1 MSLDNVFRSLRSGR
15 HGQRLHLWTDN
26 YQQSGGT
33 STVVVPQGLEE
44 LLVTQLRRPTTDKS
58 SNQNI
63 AETGS
68 HGEVLTTQAQDA
80 GGARPDV
87 PVESNPILEVSTIT
101 PSVIDNSNVDARPTR
116 TGPSQANVLSTQSQ
130 AVEMQ
135 FEHNDGAVRDVE
147 AVSQES
153 SGSGATFG
161 ESLRS
166 LDVEIGSADGHD
178 DGGER
183 QVSADRIAGDSQA
196 ARTRR
201 ANTPLTQFSPV
212 VGRDASLH
220 SVTEVSENSSRDA
233 DQDGPAAE
241 QPVNSDAGS
250 GAIDPAFLDALPEEL
265 RAEVLSAQQGQA
277 AEPSNVESQNSGD
290 IDPEFLAALPADI
303 RAEVLAQQQAQRLHQ
318 SQELEGQPVEMDTV
332 SIIATF
338 PSDLREEASLYVHC
352 YIKVRLSVS
361 DFKFPPPFQVLLT
374 SPDTIL
380 ANLTPALVAE
390 ANMLRERFAHRYS
403 RTVFGMYPRSR
414 RGDTSRREGIGSGLD
429 AAGGTISSRWS
440 GGAKVLVEADGAPLV
455 DTEALHAMIRLFRVV
470 QVFILLEEVFQQE
483 SFFILYNLLFNFL
496 QPLYKGQLQRL
507 LLNLCAHS
515 ETRTSLVKIL
525 MDLLMLDVKRPVSY
539 FSKLEPPYRLYGC
552 QRNVMYSRPQSFDGK
567 NT

>member
-1 MSLDNVFRSLRSGR
+1 MGLDNIFRSLRSGR
-15 HGQRLHLWTDN
+15 QAQRLHLWTDN

-33 STVVVPQGLEE
+33 SAVVVPQGLEE
-44 LLVTQLRRPTTDKS
+44 LLVNQLRRPSAEKS

-63 AETGS
+63 AEAVS
-68 HGEVLTTQAQDA
+68 HGKVGITQAQDA
-80 GGARPDV
+80 GGAMPDV
-87 PVESNPILEVSTIT
+87 PVESNPILEVSTIP
-101 PSVIDNSNVDARPTR
+101 PSVIDNSNVDARPTG
-116 TGPSQANVLSTQSQ
+116 TDPSQANVLSTQSQ

-135 FEHNDGAVRDVE
+135 FEHNDGNVRDVE

-212 VGRDASLH
+212 GRDASLH
-220 SVTEVSENSSRDA
+220 SVTEVSENSSHDA
-233 DQDGPAAE
+233 DQDGPAAAE

-277 AEPSNVESQNSGD
+277 AQPSNVESQNTGD

-352 YIKVRLSVS
+352 YIKVRLSV
-361 DFKFPPPFQVLLT
+361 
-374 SPDTIL
+374 IL
-380 ANLTPALVAE
+380 
-390 ANMLRERFAHRYS
+390 
-403 RTVFGMYPRSR
+403 
-414 RGDTSRREGIGSGLD
+414 
-429 AAGGTISSRWS
+429 
-440 GGAKVLVEADGAPLV
+440 
-455 DTEALHAMIRLFRVV
+455 
-470 QVFILLEEVFQQE
+470 
-483 SFFILYNLLFNFL
+483 SFFPFSGSVNI
-496 QPLYKGQLQRL
+496 
-507 LLNLCAHS
+507 
-515 ETRTSLVKIL
+515 TRYYSCQ
-525 MDLLMLDVKRPVSY
+525 SY
-539 FSKLEPPYRLYGC
+539 TCSC
-552 QRNVMYSRPQSFDGK
+552 C
-567 NT
+567 

>member
-1 MSLDNVFRSLRSGR
+1 MTFGPFGILLNISDGSLENNSAGLDSIFRSLRSGR
-15 HGQRLHLWTDN
+15 HGQRLHLWTDS

-44 LLVTQLRRPTTDKS
+44 LLVTQLRRPTAEKS

-63 AETGS
+63 AEAGS
-68 HGEVLTTQAQDA
+68 HGKVGTTQAQDA

-87 PVESNPILEVSTIT
+87 PVESNTILEVSTIT
-101 PSVIDNSNVDARPTR
+101 PSVIDNSNNVDARPTGS
-116 TGPSQANVLSTQSQ
+116 GPSQANVLSTQSQ

-201 ANTPLTQFSPV
+201 ANTPLTQFSPAA
-212 VGRDASLH
+212 GRDASLH
-220 SVTEVSENSSRDA
+220 SVTEVSENSSREA

-241 QPVNSDAGS
+241 QPVSSDAGS

-265 RAEVLSAQQGQA
+265 RAEVLSAQQGQSA
-277 AEPSNVESQNSGD
+277 QPSNVESQNTGD

-352 YIKVRLSVS
+352 YIKVRLSVILN
-361 DFKFPPPFQVLLT
+361 FPLFSGSVNIP
-374 SPDTIL
+374 
-380 ANLTPALVAE
+380 
-390 ANMLRERFAHRYS
+390 RY
-403 RTVFGMYPRSR
+403 YPC
-414 RGDTSRREGIGSGLD
+414 
-429 AAGGTISSRWS
+429 
-440 GGAKVLVEADGAPLV
+440 
-455 DTEALHAMIRLFRVV
+455 
-470 QVFILLEEVFQQE
+470 Q
-483 SFFILYNLLFNFL
+483 
-496 QPLYKGQLQRL
+496 
-507 LLNLCAHS
+507 
-515 ETRTSLVKIL
+515 
-525 MDLLMLDVKRPVSY
+525 SY
-539 FSKLEPPYRLYGC
+539 TCSC
-552 QRNVMYSRPQSFDGK
+552 C
-567 NT
+567 